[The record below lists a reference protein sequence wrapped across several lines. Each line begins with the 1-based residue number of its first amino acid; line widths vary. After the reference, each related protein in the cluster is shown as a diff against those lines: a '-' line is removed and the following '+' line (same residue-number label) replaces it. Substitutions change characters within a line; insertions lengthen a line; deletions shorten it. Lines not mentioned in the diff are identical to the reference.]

1 MNVLW
6 MVAASLPAA
15 VAVAVAAIGLFLAG
29 SRATWLAWLI
39 LPAAGASLAVTVLW
53 RAAGG
58 PSTPVAGALGMAES
72 AALTVAAGL
81 VVRYAPV
88 RRAVPAA
95 LLAGL
100 AAATWLP
107 RVFTPASALEAV
119 GACAFW
125 GAGVLAGAAVGAYLR
140 LLDVRQRRAV
150 AGSRTLL
157 RLRLAGDLH
166 DFLAHD
172 ISEMVAHAQAGTVAG
187 DPLRALERVEAAG
200 QRALS
205 TLDRTLDM
213 LHHDR
218 PLGPSGDLDGI
229 AEAAARFSAAG
240 PAHVGVRIDRAAD
253 VPAETAAL
261 AYRIVI
267 EGLTNIR
274 RHAPRAGRVELSVT
288 APGDVLEIT
297 LTNDGTSGAAGRR
310 RGGSG
315 LPGLAALVAEQ
326 GGELVAGPV
335 PDTGPDRRGPDTW
348 GPDGRGPGGWSLTA
362 RLPLRQSPG

>member
-6 MVAASLPAA
+6 VVAASLPAS
-15 VAVAVAAIGLFLAG
+15 VAVVVAAVGSFLP
-29 SRATWLAWLI
+29 RRRDRL
-39 LPAAGASLAVTVLW
+39 LPALTLAAAGLSLAVTAGLLASGV
-53 RAAGG
+53 RPGAAGG
-58 PSTPVAGALGMAES
+58 AVGVLGMAES
-72 AALTVAAGL
+72 AGLMVAIGL
-81 VVRYAPV
+81 VVRHAPV

-100 AAATWLP
+100 AAAAWVP
-107 RVFTPASALEAV
+107 RVFTPASPLETV
-119 GACAFW
+119 GAGAFW
-125 GAGVLAGAAVGAYLR
+125 GLGALLAAAVGAYLR
-140 LLDVRQRRAV
+140 LLDVRRERAV
-150 AGSRTLL
+150 ADTRTVL

-187 DPLRALERVEAAG
+187 DPLEALRRVEAAG

-218 PLGPSGDLDGI
+218 PPGPAGDLAGI
-229 AEAAARFSAAG
+229 AEAAERFSAAG
-240 PAHVGVRIDRAAD
+240 PARVRLRTGPTVA

-274 RHAPRAGRVELSVT
+274 RHAPRARRIDLSVT
-288 APGDVLEIT
+288 TPGGVLEIT
-297 LTNDGTSGAAGRR
+297 LANDGVSGAPRRR

-315 LPGLAALVAEQ
+315 LPSLAALVAGQ
-326 GGELVAGPV
+326 GGELVAHAV
-335 PDTGPDRRGPDTW
+335 PD
-348 GPDGRGPGGWSLTA
+348 GWSLAA
-362 RLPLRQSPG
+362 RLPLPQSPG

>member
-6 MVAASLPAA
+6 MVAAALPAA

-29 SRATWLAWLI
+29 SRAGSGAGWLAWLV

-58 PSTPVAGALGMAES
+58 PSTPGVGALGMAES

-150 AGSRTLL
+150 ADTRTVL

-172 ISEMVAHAQAGTVAG
+172 ISEMVAHAQAGAVAG
-187 DPLRALERVEAAG
+187 DPLRALRRVEAAG

-218 PLGPSGDLDGI
+218 PLGPSGDLDGV

-240 PAHVGVRIDRAAD
+240 SAHVGVRIDRAAA

-288 APGDVLEIT
+288 TPGDVLEIT

-326 GGELVAGPV
+326 GGELVAGAV
-335 PDTGPDRRGPDTW
+335 PD
-348 GPDGRGPGGWSLTA
+348 GWSLAA